1 MWEFNFTIIIHS
13 KLYLLVCYMPSV
25 ISLSVNCPWLWEGKN
40 IISFLNLYNTLSTGE
55 WKLCF
60 IFYPFQNWPRIYC
73 VTTFIYLFIFLHTV
87 FPSHHFSPERPL
99 VGASVLVPL
108 MGAFLLLRDFKE
120 FFILMGLEASP
131 FDEKEDIP
139 ITSQPYLQYEIT
151 LGPLSR
157 LFCLLPLQQLNE

>member
-1 MWEFNFTIIIHS
+1 MPKDAESEQQKAPLEVGDLCIGA
-13 KLYLLVCYMPSV
+13 YLQG
-25 ISLSVNCPWLWEGKN
+25 SLSKQ
-40 IISFLNLYNTLSTGE
+40 ISSYFG
-55 WKLCF
+55 
-60 IFYPFQNWPRIYC
+60 FYISPQERSSK
-73 VTTFIYLFIFLHTV
+73 HTV